1 MELSII
7 PECYIDTNL
16 IETLVPPRKGYNHQK
31 GCGTV
36 TAVMKTKFGDS
47 FALGIIDKDK
57 QQVDYLK
64 EFNLV
69 HQFENLFLH
78 KHQTKHHYII
88 QISPA
93 IESFLVAGAKA
104 AELSLDD
111 FNLPID
117 FDRLKKVSKSVN
129 SKDDPRFKKLIRG
142 IVKAQAPEF
151 VKLSNWIKYLRDKNY
166 SFQLDELV
174 NL

>member
-1 MELSII
+1 M
-7 PECYIDTNL
+7 
-16 IETLVPPRKGYNHQK
+16 
-31 GCGTV
+31 
-36 TAVMKTKFGDS
+36 
-47 FALGIIDKDK
+47 
-57 QQVDYLK
+57 DYLK
-64 EFNLV
+64 EFNLI

-78 KHQTKHHYII
+78 KHQTNHHYII

-104 AELSLDD
+104 AELSLAD

-151 VKLSNWIKYLRDKNY
+151 VKLSNWIKYLKDKNY
-166 SFQLDELV
+166 TFSWMNWLIYKEPLLLF
-174 NL
+174 